1 MKKVTILLFSLIS
14 LFAQNNS
21 TNVENNGNLESNSTQ
36 RSDQNSSK
44 LEANLAKAIAKEKKF
59 KNEQKF
65 YQGEDYNLSE
75 QEVDPS
81 SLEKVKVIEPD
92 YDYEMLEF

>member
-44 LEANLAKAIAKEKKF
+44 LEANLAKVIAKEKKF

>member
-1 MKKVTILLFSLIS
+1 MKTVTIILLSLIS

-21 TNVENNGNLESNSTQ
+21 TKDDNSGSIESNTTQ
-36 RSDQNSSK
+36 TSDLNSSK

-59 KNEQKF
+59 QKEQKF

>member
-1 MKKVTILLFSLIS
+1 MKTVTIILLSLIS

-21 TNVENNGNLESNSTQ
+21 TKVDNNGNLESNTTQ
-36 RSDQNSSK
+36 TSDQNSSK

-59 KNEQKF
+59 QKEQKF